1 MRLVSK
7 GAKKS
12 SVKIKES
19 EKKPEGISFHVHMD
33 HAFEAYTGYLSD
45 MFADP

>member
-1 MRLVSK
+1 MRLVGK
-7 GAKKS
+7 GTKKS

-19 EKKPEGISFHVHMD
+19 EKREGISFHVHMD
-33 HAFEAYTGYLSD
+33 HAFKAYTGYLSY